1 MRRKAIPIILP
12 ANVRN
17 IRLKSVLVPVTIIIS
32 NVMPLPGVRI
42 TAIILRPVL
51 CRLLL
56 MINARTAN
64 LIIKV
69 VKKTGREPAV
79 NKAMSTL
86 VLRDAFMQHQ
96 TAVHGI
102 ILTVNVVPLLRRQV
116 VRPIIRSPV
125 TRPAAHPVLIL
136 ADIPVIVAVMIPV
149 RPVLLKTITDLM
161 LLLPNAVPDVTDV
174 KTVLPAAGLIP
185 DLMLDLQS
193 AEAAMLVLTPA
204 AQGRNPY
211 LALPIM

>member
-1 MRRKAIPIILP
+1 
-12 ANVRN
+12 
-17 IRLKSVLVPVTIIIS
+17 
-32 NVMPLPGVRI
+32 MPLNGVK
-42 TAIILRPVL
+42 TTGIIHRPVL

-56 MINARTAN
+56 TANVRTAN
-64 LIIKV
+64 LITRV
-69 VKKTGREPAV
+69 VKKTGREPVV
-79 NKAMSTL
+79 NRVMSIL
-86 VLRDAFMQHQ
+86 VLRDGCINRQ
-96 TAVHGI
+96 TAVRGTV
-102 ILTVNVVPLLRRQV
+102 LTVNAVPLPLLPD

-185 DLMLDLQS
+185 VLMSDLPS
-193 AEAAMLVLTPA
+193 AEAVMLVPIPA
-204 AQGRNPY
+204 AQVRSPY

>member
-1 MRRKAIPIILP
+1 
-12 ANVRN
+12 
-17 IRLKSVLVPVTIIIS
+17 
-32 NVMPLPGVRI
+32 MPLPGVRI

-64 LIIKV
+64 LITKV
-69 VKKTGREPAV
+69 VKKTGRELVV
-79 NKAMSTL
+79 NKAMSIL
-86 VLRDAFMQHQ
+86 VLRDGFMPPQ
-96 TAVHGI
+96 TVVHGI

-136 ADIPVIVAVMIPV
+136 ADILVIVAVMIPV

-185 DLMLDLQS
+185 VLMSVLPNV
-193 AEAAMLVLTPA
+193 EAAMLVLTPA